1 MSRLQV
7 RGTLGVGLTIR
18 LPRGISVSYITKNP
32 INYFCDSPIRIH
44 FLVLPGIINSSASR
58 STNLCITKTS
68 VTYGRIYAYPLK
80 HPFVTAYGG
89 SAKSNTNLYKV
100 IRPIAIVLSH
110 KFQPHTVPVFR
121 HITYLHTSSSPR
133 ILSRFHP
140 TLPELKITHFSFPQ
154 V

>member
-1 MSRLQV
+1 MSTALTGQRKTATYLHLVRELLYNIDWPSGRLLTYWHFVHVQAFCARVTYILLLSRLQV

-32 INYFCDSPIRIH
+32 INYFCDSHVRIH
-44 FLVLPGIINSSASR
+44 LLVLPGIINSSASR

-68 VTYGRIYAYPLK
+68 VTCGRIYAYPLK

-100 IRPIAIVLSH
+100 I
-110 KFQPHTVPVFR
+110 
-121 HITYLHTSSSPR
+121 
-133 ILSRFHP
+133 
-140 TLPELKITHFSFPQ
+140 
-154 V
+154 